1 MDTRSAQGRVRRAS
15 QMAATP
21 RGTALFLGHHRGRC
35 SDSGRD
41 VQGGETHHQELGQT
55 RESLP
60 PARGAEPTATG
71 CLSPT
76 GAQVCALDPGGRG
89 GQRPPHTQQRCT
101 HMLRGTRGAGRTG
114 GWQGDTHPRAGTH
127 GRVRQ
132 GVREGPVSRLS
143 PLGSRK
149 ETPGPEPVAPLR
161 LKPILS
167 LSHSGQT

>member
-1 MDTRSAQGRVRRAS
+1 MDTRSAQGRVRQAS
-15 QMAATP
+15 PTAATP

-41 VQGGETHHQELGQT
+41 VQGGETHCQELGQT

-60 PARGAEPTATG
+60 PARGAEPSSSRSHRMSVPNWGTG
-71 CLSPT
+71 L
-76 GAQVCALDPGGRG
+76 CAGPK
-89 GQRPPHTQQRCT
+89 RPWWPKPHTHTQQRCT

-114 GWQGDTHPRAGTH
+114 GWRGDTHVWAGTH
-127 GRVRQ
+127 GRVR
-132 GVREGPVSRLS
+132 EEPVSQLS

-161 LKPILS
+161 LKAILS